1 LTFVRSTSFHFEKSA
16 IRYDRHVAVPR
27 KSPRYPRKYF
37 SNIFVT
43 DVCIHEYNVRFN
55 IQITSV
61 RISRNVKLVAKLYQ
75 ISLANRGSALERMDV
90 VTSRR
95 ERIREGER
103 EKSK

>member
-1 LTFVRSTSFHFEKSA
+1 LEKSA

-43 DVCIHEYNVRFN
+43 HVCIYEYNVRI

-61 RISRNVKLVAKLYQ
+61 RINRNVKLIAKLYQ